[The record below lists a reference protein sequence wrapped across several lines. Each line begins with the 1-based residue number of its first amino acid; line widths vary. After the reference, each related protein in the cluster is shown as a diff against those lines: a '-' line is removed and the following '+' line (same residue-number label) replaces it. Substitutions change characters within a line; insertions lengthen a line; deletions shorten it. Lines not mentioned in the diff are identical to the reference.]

1 MPRQS
6 ARRHQQGE
14 ESRLRI
20 LAAAFEIASER
31 GYDGTTLAL
40 VTKRAG
46 LPASSVYWQF
56 KNKDELLAAAI
67 EHNYWEWRAARTSWT
82 EVVEDQDW
90 SAQVETALRH
100 VAIGLVEEPHFQRLG
115 LMLALEQRAVEAT
128 ARVRFRK
135 VRDET
140 VTMMTGWWQRVLP
153 NPTIA
158 ANPTAPQELAQ
169 LMIAVSDGLFIS
181 SQIDEGIDIDRLV
194 DLFIIAMG
202 AVVRSYIEGPT
213 GKPALKV
220 QKVKTILAAKP
231 AAAKSS
237 APAKPEAKKAPRA
250 TPPAKATK
258 AAATARRATS
268 RGRA

>member
-6 ARRHQQGE
+6 DRRHQQGE

-20 LAAAFEIASER
+20 LDAVFEIAAER

-67 EHNYWEWRAARTSWT
+67 EHNYREWRASRTRWT
-82 EVVEDQDW
+82 DVVEDQGW
-90 SAQVETALRH
+90 EAQVETALRH
-100 VAIGLVEEPHFQRLG
+100 LATGLLEEPQFQRLG

-135 VRDET
+135 VRSET
-140 VTMMTGWWQRVLP
+140 ITMMTGWWQRVLP
-153 NPTIA
+153 SAAIA
-158 ANPTAPQELAQ
+158 AHPTAPQELAQ

-181 SQIDEGIDIDRLV
+181 SQTDQGLDLDRLV
-194 DLFIIAMG
+194 DLFIIAMR
-202 AVVRSYIEGPT
+202 AVVRSFVGP
-213 GKPALKV
+213 AE
-220 QKVKTILAAKP
+220 P
-231 AAAKSS
+231 AAPEPTR
-237 APAKPEAKKAPRA
+237 APARKA
-250 TPPAKATK
+250 TPARKR
-258 AAATARRATS
+258 AARSTDNL
-268 RGRA
+268 G